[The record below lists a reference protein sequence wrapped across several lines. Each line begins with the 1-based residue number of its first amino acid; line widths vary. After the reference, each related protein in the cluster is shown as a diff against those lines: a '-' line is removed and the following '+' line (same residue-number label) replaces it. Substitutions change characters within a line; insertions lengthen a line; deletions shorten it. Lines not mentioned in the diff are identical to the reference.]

1 MLTADLKNSSISKQ
15 KSKISNSCEDP
26 HVNCVNCGAVMAL
39 NARGYFVCAHCG
51 TTSFPEPISRDGI
64 RLLGPGDSDVRCACC
79 NAPFVRGMLDD
90 YQVDY
95 CETCRGLL
103 LARRDFAELV
113 RRRRA
118 WAHDPSVPT
127 APTDVAELR
136 RRINCPKCGKRMTTD
151 WYYGPGNVVMDRCV
165 GCDVVWLDYGELK
178 QIVDA
183 PGEDRGSRDLT

>member
-1 MLTADLKNSSISKQ
+1 LNDVA
-15 KSKISNSCEDP
+15 ISNRPIRISCEDFS
-26 HVNCVNCGAVMAL
+26 VNCVNCGAAMAL
-39 NARGYFVCAHCG
+39 SPRGYYVCEHCG
-51 TTSFPEPISRDGI
+51 TTSFPEAVTRDGI
-64 RLLGPGDSDVRCACC
+64 RIMGPGNANVRCSCC
-79 NAPFVRGMLDD
+79 KTPFVRGMLDD

-103 LARRDFAELV
+103 LARRDFAEIV

-118 WAHDPSVPT
+118 WAHSQSVQPVHT
-127 APTDVAELR
+127 SDAELR
-136 RRINCPKCGKRMTTD
+136 RRINCPKCGSQMTTD

-165 GCDVVWLDYGELK
+165 ACDLVWLDFGELQ